1 MLYRL
6 VFTLFVL
13 LASTLAHAIEVPPLE
28 VSPNPFKPGQTVT
41 IRWNFSG
48 KKLVISGGTFG
59 AGKVVTGKSSIK
71 DKPKATTRYTVTATY
86 PDPKSPKKLLTAKYT
101 LVAEREEPLLLSIY
115 TAKRGWK
122 ISYPRGWR
130 DDHVNTPEE
139 GRDGLIFFQK
149 EEDALERLAVA
160 IVPVKPGDTP
170 ATLWSKVRS
179 DIPSRY
185 DRAVFQEPYE
195 TSHYL
200 NPAITTEFIGMDR
213 SHPGKKTHTL
223 MLIFIQEDRGYVV
236 SVRTE
241 EAKINGRRRVLDTLM
256 RSLVPV
262 LVKPRK
268 PVEKPVEATS
278 EKTSET
284 NPEKSPEIIPEKTP
298 ETIPEVAPEKTPEII
313 PAKPPEPPVAR
324 EEEIKPE
331 IKPETLP
338 LPEKS
343 PVDVAKVRLML
354 DLILTFALP

>member
-1 MLYRL
+1 MPYRL

-13 LASTLAHAIEVPPLE
+13 LASAFAHAAEVPPIE

-59 AGKVVTGKSSIK
+59 KGKVVTGKSSIK
-71 DKPKATTRYTVTATY
+71 DKPKATTRYTVTSTY

-101 LVAEREEPLLLSIY
+101 LVAEREEPLLLSTY

-149 EEDALERLAVA
+149 EEDALERIAVA

-185 DRAVFQEPYE
+185 DRPEFQDPYE

-223 MLIFIQEDRGYVV
+223 MLLFIQEDRGYVV

-241 EAKINGRRRVLDTLM
+241 EAKIIGKRRVLDTLM

-268 PVEKPVEATS
+268 PVEKPLEETPEKTP

-284 NPEKSPEIIPEKTP
+284 TTEKVPEKTPEIAPRTVPEKSPEIIPEKS
-298 ETIPEVAPEKTPEII
+298 
-313 PAKPPEPPVAR
+313 PEPPVQK
-324 EEEIKPE
+324 EKIKPE
-331 IKPETLP
+331 NPPIPENPP
-338 LPEKS
+338 LDPE
-343 PVDVAKVRLML
+343 KVRLML